1 MESEGRGGGRR
12 TEGLKGSKREKSG
25 VMRRRSAVFRL
36 HVAGPTA
43 SACYFFQL
51 PAHTTSVHTTT
62 TRSPLSSFSS
72 LSTHLLYGVVATP
85 QLLQRVA
92 MCAAKTPFE

>member
-25 VMRRRSAVFRL
+25 VTRRRSAVFRL

-62 TRSPLSSFSS
+62 LSPLSSSS
-72 LSTHLLYGVVATP
+72 LSTHLLYGVVVPP
-85 QLLQRVA
+85 QLPQRVA

>member
-1 MESEGRGGGRR
+1 MESEERGGRRR

-25 VMRRRSAVFRL
+25 VTRRRSAVFRL

-51 PAHTTSVHTTT
+51 PPHTTSVHTTT
-62 TRSPLSSFSS
+62 TLSPLSSSS
-72 LSTHLLYGVVATP
+72 VGTHLLYGVVVIP
-85 QLLQRVA
+85 QLPQRVA

>member
-62 TRSPLSSFSS
+62 TLSPLSSSS
-72 LSTHLLYGVVATP
+72 VGMHLLYGVVVTP
-85 QLLQRVA
+85 QLPQRVA

>member
-1 MESEGRGGGRR
+1 MKGGMEGEGPKG
-12 TEGLKGSKREKSG
+12 EGIKEREVGSDEAEVSG
-25 VMRRRSAVFRL
+25 LQTTAV

-51 PAHTTSVHTTT
+51 PPHTTSVHTTPLY
-62 TRSPLSSFSS
+62 PLSSSS
-72 LSTHLLYGVVATP
+72 LSTHLLYGVVVTP
-85 QLLQRVA
+85 QLPQRVA